1 VSLAEDKKKLAH
13 IVSSLSESQRAT
25 LLEFAEFLLSRTP
38 VPASRPDQDKT
49 LQKPE
54 PIPRPEQETVINAI
68 KRLSKTYTM
77 LDKAKLLN
85 HTSSLMSQ
93 HIMQGRAAAE
103 VIDELEK
110 VFAEYYQ
117 AYVETIQE

>member
-1 VSLAEDKKKLAH
+1 MSLAEDKKKLAR
-13 IVSSLSESQRAT
+13 IVSSLSAPQRAT
-25 LLEFAEFLLSRTP
+25 LLEFAEFLLSRTGSVKQPGQTVP
-38 VPASRPDQDKT
+38 VQE
-49 LQKPE
+49 PE
-54 PIPRPEQETVINAI
+54 PIPRPEKETVINAI

-93 HIMQGRAAAE
+93 HIIHGRAAAE

-117 AYVETIQE
+117 AYVETIRE